1 MFSFKLA
8 GNVVPGLD
16 NVKSETDIWGM
27 NAASK
32 TLFDELKAGCSD
44 DWQRYVTHPFVAG
57 MADGTLPDAAFRC
70 YLEQDYLFLI
80 HFARAYGLAAYKAET
95 LEDIRGAA
103 AGLSAIVDTEMALHV
118 EFCAGWG
125 LTEAE
130 MAAVPEAPETMA
142 YTRYVL
148 EKGVQGDLLDLHV
161 ALAPCMLGYGE
172 IGHALAHDPGTKIAG
187 NPYVPWIEMYAS
199 KDYQDVAKDERAILD
214 RLMKERGGPGRMAS
228 LQKTFAEATRL
239 EAAFWDM
246 GLRAAE

>member
-1 MFSFKLA
+1 M
-8 GNVVPGLD
+8 
-16 NVKSETDIWGM
+16 
-27 NAASK
+27 SK
-32 TLFDELKAGCSD
+32 KPDSLFDTLRSHCSD
-44 DWQRYVTHPFVAG
+44 DWKTYVEHPFVAG
-57 MADGTLPDAAFRC
+57 MADGTLPEAAFRY

-103 AGLSAIVDTEMALHV
+103 AGLSAIIDTEMALHV

-125 LTEAE
+125 LTEAQ
-130 MAAVPEAPETMA
+130 MSAVPEAPETMA

-148 EKGVQGDLLDLHV
+148 EKGLQGDLLDLHV

-172 IGHALAHDPGTKIAG
+172 IGHALAHNPNTKIAG

-199 KDYQDVAKDERAILD
+199 KDYQDVAAEERATID
-214 RLMKERGGPGRMAS
+214 RLMVERGGPGRMAS

-246 GLRAAE
+246 GLRVVGK